1 MRYRLDSARIQV
13 AQQFLAA
20 LAHDWDNRL
29 ETLQDY
35 LDRSAPVLTTTN
47 NTSA

>member
-1 MRYRLDSARIQV
+1 VRV

-29 ETLQDY
+29 ETLKDY
-35 LDRSAPVLTTTN
+35 LDRSAPVATTAN
-47 NTSA
+47 NTSE